1 MSWGTI
7 RKGTREQVTAEISA
21 DFENFTKNYPRGTN
35 EGEDV
40 EVARMRCLA
49 LLATIDMSVDAYFED
64 DVVQASANGSH
75 SWSGDKEKPR
85 TANFTVKVERVPR
98 VLEFSALN
106 KLRVACGLEPRPMG
120 PSMARTAG
128 AHVAIGERTPYHCR
142 RCGELGHNAR
152 RCGA

>member
-1 MSWGTI
+1 MSQRAIAKRLG
-7 RKGTREQVTAEISA
+7 ISR
-21 DFENFTKNYPRGTN
+21 TW
-35 EGEDV
+35 
-40 EVARMRCLA
+40 
-49 LLATIDMSVDAYFED
+49 
-64 DVVQASANGSH
+64 VQ
-75 SWSGDKEKPR
+75 
-85 TANFTVKVERVPR
+85 

>member
-1 MSWGTI
+1 VLSRELDVRWAAARRVRDLRERRVLRRGGQPRLARSAATAEDAEEENKTMSWGTI

-98 VLEFSALN
+98 VQ
-106 KLRVACGLEPRPMG
+106 KQ
-120 PSMARTAG
+120 
-128 AHVAIGERTPYHCR
+128 
-142 RCGELGHNAR
+142 
-152 RCGA
+152 